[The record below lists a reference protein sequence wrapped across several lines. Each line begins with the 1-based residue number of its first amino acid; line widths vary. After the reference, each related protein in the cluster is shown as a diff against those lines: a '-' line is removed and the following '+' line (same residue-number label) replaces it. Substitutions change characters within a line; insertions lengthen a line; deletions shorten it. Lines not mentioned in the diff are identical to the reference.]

1 MKSIEKQI
9 NRKFSRSKMAGII
22 LMKNLQALISVRVPL
37 ETLPTDGKRK
47 FDSNNNDPECNY
59 INSSG
64 NINNNNN
71 KNEFK
76 YSYNNDNDDNNNSY
90 NNKYFG
96 EQ

>member
-1 MKSIEKQI
+1 
-9 NRKFSRSKMAGII
+9 MAGII

-47 FDSNNNDPECNY
+47 FDSNNNDSECNY
-59 INSSG
+59 INSSS

-71 KNEFK
+71 ECK
-76 YSYNNDNDDNNNSY
+76 YSYNNDNDDDDNNNSY

>member
-1 MKSIEKQI
+1 
-9 NRKFSRSKMAGII
+9 MAGII

-47 FDSNNNDPECNY
+47 SDSNNNDPECNY

>member
-1 MKSIEKQI
+1 
-9 NRKFSRSKMAGII
+9 MAGIV

-37 ETLPTDGKRK
+37 ETLPTDGKRT
-47 FDSNNNDPECNY
+47 FDSNNNDSECNY
-59 INSSG
+59 INSSS

-71 KNEFK
+71 EYK
-76 YSYNNDNDDNNNSY
+76 YSYNNDNDDDNNSY

>member
-1 MKSIEKQI
+1 
-9 NRKFSRSKMAGII
+9 MAGII

-47 FDSNNNDPECNY
+47 FDSNNNDSECNY
-59 INSSG
+59 INSSS

-71 KNEFK
+71 NECK
-76 YSYNNDNDDNNNSY
+76 YSYNNDNDDDDNNNSY